1 VEIAEEASE
10 DEYEETSRRSCVRM
24 KIGSCVDFRSIL
36 ADALKGRKDL
46 KEERRRASLRSARC
60 CYALSVPSSESE
72 REYGCGEEE
81 EDTPA
86 HALPSEGDVLDIMFA
101 YEDPF

>member
-1 VEIAEEASE
+1 MRFE
-10 DEYEETSRRSCVRM
+10 
-24 KIGSCVDFRSIL
+24 SCVDVRSIL

-60 CYALSVPSSESE
+60 CYALSVSSSESE
-72 REYGCGEEE
+72 REYSCREEE
-81 EDTPA
+81 EDMPV
-86 HALPSEGDVLDIMFA
+86 HALPSEGDVLNIMFA

>member
-1 VEIAEEASE
+1 MEIGEEASE
-10 DEYEETSRRSCVRM
+10 DEDEETSRRTRVGMRF
-24 KIGSCVDFRSIL
+24 GSCVDFRSIL

-60 CYALSVPSSESE
+60 CYALSESSSESE
-72 REYGCGEEE
+72 REYSCGEEE

-101 YEDPF
+101 YEDTF